1 MDNYKE
7 NPNNLIM
14 CVTPLQ
20 MLIAEKIIDLNP
32 GQHFDLIVLVHNHN
46 EKYHYYYQKLKEK
59 CVNTLY
65 YIAEPGFSGFLN
77 YINKIKEKSL
87 NRKYKNYYLASI
99 DSRHFQYVISK
110 IYRPNIYT
118 FDDGTANVIKTSIY
132 YQDSKPVLWKRLIWR
147 ILGVRFYMEDIKKL
161 SLHHYTLYQNVS
173 NIINNTQKL
182 ELFLDE
188 KKPDQQQRKKIKIYL
203 GQPMHELSEK
213 FSLAYIEQY
222 IGRLKPDYYFPHP
235 REKKYPAAG
244 AEIITTFLIFEDY
257 IIQFIK
263 QNPDI
268 EVEVYSF
275 MSTAILNIANISRV
289 SVKYIYEPTLYQ
301 LYRNF
306 YDTVGQDFGIE
317 LLTLEQCSK

>member
-1 MDNYKE
+1 MDNCKK
-7 NPNNLIM
+7 NSKNLIM

-20 MLIAEKIIDLNP
+20 MLIAEKIIDLNCD
-32 GQHFDLIVLVHNHN
+32 QNFDLIVLVHNNN
-46 EKYHYYYQKLKEK
+46 EKYHYYYQRLQAK
-59 CVNTLY
+59 CINSLY
-65 YIAEPGFSGFLN
+65 YVLEPGFFGFLN
-77 YINKIKEKSL
+77 YINKIKKKSL
-87 NRKYKNYYLASI
+87 NKKYKNYYLASI
-99 DSRHFQYVISK
+99 DSRHFQYIISK
-110 IYRPNIYT
+110 THHPNIYT

-132 YQDSKPVLWKRLIWR
+132 YQDTKPALWKRFIWR
-147 ILGVRFYMEDIKKL
+147 IFGVHFYMEDIKKL
-161 SLHHYTLYQNVS
+161 SLYHYTLYQNTS
-173 NIINNTQKL
+173 NIIKNTQKL

-188 KKPDQQQRKKIKIYL
+188 RRQDIQQQKKIKIYL
-203 GQPMHELSEK
+203 GQPMHEISEK

-268 EVEVYSF
+268 AVEVYSF

-306 YDTVGQDFGIE
+306 YDTAGQDFGIE